1 MWIVWVPLVTGWLT
15 LPYLALV
22 RRNAWLHTP
31 AFALTDPTYA
41 GLRWVAA
48 GVALLCLLLTAWCWA
63 RMDANWSMAVS
74 EAQRG
79 ELIVDGLFARV
90 RHPIYALSVMLMLC
104 SAMIVA
110 TVPMLVDC
118 GHTHRAHAPEGA
130 QRRAAPAEDAR
141 RCVRALSADAPGA
154 SCRASARVRP
164 DRAGVRRDMGPR
176 RRRLLAAAALAIADI
191 GQHGVPGR
199 CTRCRSSRLPM
210 PRTRIGCWRSIP
222 SGSPRPTC
230 AMSWRARRPRVS
242 SIFRAASRG

>member
-104 SAMIVA
+104 SAVIVA
-110 TVPMLVDC
+110 TVPMLVIAVIHVVLMHLKARNEERHLLKMHGD
-118 GHTHRAHAPEGA
+118 AYAA
-130 QRRAAPAEDAR
+130 YLRRT
-141 RCVRALSADAPGA
+141 
-154 SCRASARVRP
+154 
-164 DRAGVRRDMGPR
+164 
-176 RRRLLAAAALAIADI
+176 
-191 GQHGVPGR
+191 GR
-199 CTRCRSSRLPM
+199 FV
-210 PRTRIGCWRSIP
+210 
-222 SGSPRPTC
+222 
-230 AMSWRARRPRVS
+230 PRVGA
-242 SIFRAASRG
+242 RPA